1 MILLLNLGEANFL
14 IDLLKDEDKCDV
26 DHTWNIEEEEI
37 IIGIVDLFLFFFWF
51 AVALQLIFE
60 ILDDNLCQDYNC
72 HCNDTQYEANDN
84 LEPEGALFSHLLF
97 VLRVRIDCLLCLK
110 CLRLDCLV
118 NKTSH

>member
-1 MILLLNLGEANFL
+1 MVFLLNLGEANFF

-51 AVALQLIFE
+51 AVALQLILE
-60 ILDDNLCQDYNC
+60 ILDDDLCQDYNC
-72 HCNDTQYEANDN
+72 HRNDTQYEANDN

-97 VLRVRIDCLLCLK
+97 VLRVRIDGLLRLK

-118 NKTSH
+118 DKTSH